1 MDATTTR
8 RISEGH
14 PLWANLAKRREE
26 LERLAKPRCK
36 RGPRAP
42 SASSMAPKR
51 GPEVVTVRTERGSYV
66 DPRGP

>member
-26 LERLAKPRCK
+26 LERLVKRKHRPAPRSEP
-36 RGPRAP
+36 PRA
-42 SASSMAPKR
+42 SAA
-51 GPEVVTVRTERGSYV
+51 VTVRTERGSYV

>member
-14 PLWANLAKRREE
+14 PLWANLAKRHEE
-26 LERLAKPRCK
+26 LERLAKPRKCR
-36 RGPRAP
+36 RGPRA
-42 SASSMAPKR
+42 SSMVPKK